1 MRNFL
6 RLIYS
11 FNFFFLFLVFDGFSL
26 YLIFQNNNFQRARFI
41 EFSHKISGSIYESL
55 DNIKSYLSLR
65 ENNRILALEN
75 AELKNRLASIRKIVR
90 EKKDTLIDTT
100 YHLQYTCFSAKVIN
114 NTVSKQYNYI
124 TLNKG
129 SIDGV
134 KPDMAVIT
142 NSGIVGIVEGVS
154 NNYSTV
160 LPILNRNFR
169 VSAKLKNNNFLG
181 SISWEGINPEE
192 CTLSDIPH
200 HVIIHK
206 GDTVI
211 TTGYSMVFPEGIPI
225 GVIVDFNLKGGNF
238 YTIKLKLTCDL
249 RKINYVQVVD
259 NLNKTEQSELEKKL
273 KHD

>member
-11 FNFFFLFLVFDGFSL
+11 YNFFFLFLVFEGFSL
-26 YLIFQNNNFQRARFI
+26 YLIIQNNNFQRARFI
-41 EFSHKISGSIYESL
+41 EVSHKFSGSIYESM
-55 DNIKSYLSLR
+55 DNIKGYLALR

-75 AELKNRLASIRKIVR
+75 AALKNKLATIRRIIR

-100 YHLQYTCFSAKVIN
+100 YHQQYSYFSAKVIN

-129 SIDGV
+129 AVDGV

-142 NSGIVGIVEGVS
+142 NTGIVGIVEGVS
-154 NNYSTV
+154 SNYSTV
-160 LPILNRNFR
+160 LPILNRNFK
-169 VSAKLKNNNFLG
+169 VSGKLKYNNFLG
-181 SISWEGINPEE
+181 SVSWEGINAEE

-206 GDTVI
+206 GDTVV
-211 TTGYSMVFPEGIPI
+211 TTGFSMVFPEGIPI
-225 GVIVDFNLKGGNF
+225 GVITDFNLKNGNF
-238 YTIKLKLTCDL
+238 YVIKLRLTCDL
-249 RKINYVQVVD
+249 RKINYVQVID
-259 NLNKTEQSELEKKL
+259 NLNKTEQSDLEKKL